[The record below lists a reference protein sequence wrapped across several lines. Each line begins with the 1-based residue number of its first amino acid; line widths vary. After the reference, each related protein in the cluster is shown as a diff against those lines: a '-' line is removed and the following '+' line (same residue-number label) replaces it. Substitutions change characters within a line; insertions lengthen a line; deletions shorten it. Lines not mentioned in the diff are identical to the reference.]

1 MMASRF
7 LSVARVKS
15 HLKMPLYQSAYAWL
29 FSTTASAV
37 LGILYWVVAARF
49 YAAEV
54 VGVNAAI
61 ISALIFL
68 SGISQLNLTSVLL
81 RFIPSAGRRTG
92 QLIAGSY
99 GLSLLAAALLGLI
112 GWLVIQAWPGAFSFM
127 EVTPSFVPLF
137 ILSVMVW
144 CIFNLQD
151 SALTG
156 LRATI
161 WVPIENVTYGLLKI
175 IVLVLFAETWPTYGI
190 FISWVAPLLL
200 VIIPLNMLIFRRLV
214 PRHVEVRRGAAAP
227 LIPRQLLNYLGGNY
241 FGSLFTLASMRLLP
255 IIVAAQ
261 VSPAENA
268 YFYLA
273 WTMAGSLK
281 LVAINMTS
289 SLTVEGAADQTALAK
304 HSHRFL
310 LTLVSLFVPV
320 LLVMVA
326 ATPYLLHLSGG
337 DYAAEGTAVL
347 RLLTL
352 SVLPAV
358 VTAVYLSL
366 ARAQN
371 QTRGIILVQ
380 GAFCL
385 LSLLTA
391 AIAVNLSGITGVGYA
406 LIASEA
412 IIAVV
417 LLLTELRPFLQPA
430 FFRQSLTPLEP

>member
-1 MMASRF
+1 MITSRF
-7 LSVARVKS
+7 LPVARVTA
-15 HLKMPLYQSAYAWL
+15 HLRTPLYQSAYAWL
-29 FSTTASAV
+29 FSTAASAI
-37 LGILYWVVAARF
+37 LGILYWVVAARY
-49 YAAEV
+49 YAPEV

-68 SGISQLNLTSVLL
+68 SGISQLNLMSVLL
-81 RFIPSAGRRTG
+81 RFIPSAGQRTG

-99 GLSLLAAALLGLI
+99 GLSLLAAAVLGLLGL
-112 GWLVIQAWPGAFSFM
+112 LVINAWPGAFSFM
-127 EVTPSFVPLF
+127 EVTPAFAPWF
-137 ILSVMVW
+137 ILAVMVW

-161 WVPIENVTYGLLKI
+161 WVPIENVTYGVLKI
-175 IVLVLFAETWPTYGI
+175 IVLILFAKTWPTYGI

-200 VIIPLNMLIFRRLV
+200 VIIPLNVLIFRRLV
-214 PRHVEVRRGAAAP
+214 PHHMEAMRGAAAP
-227 LIPRQLLNYLGGNY
+227 LEPKRLLKYLGGNY
-241 FGSLFTLASMRLLP
+241 LGSLFTLASMRLLP
-255 IIVAAQ
+255 IIVAFQ
-261 VSPAENA
+261 VGPAENA

-289 SLTVEGAADQTALAK
+289 SLTVEGAADHTTLTK
-304 HSHRFL
+304 NSHRFL
-310 LTLVSLFVPV
+310 LTLVGLFVPV
-320 LLVMVA
+320 LLFMVA
-326 ATPYLLHLSGG
+326 ATPYLLRLSGG
-337 DYAAEGTAVL
+337 DYAAAGTAVL

-358 VTAVYLSL
+358 VTSVYLSL

-371 QTRGIILVQ
+371 QTRGIVLVQ

-391 AIAVNLSGITGVGYA
+391 YIAVTFYGITGVGYA
-406 LIASEA
+406 LLFSELMVA
-412 IIAVV
+412 LV
-417 LLLTELRPFLQPA
+417 LLLTELRPYLQPA
-430 FFRQSLTPLEP
+430 FLRQTITPLES